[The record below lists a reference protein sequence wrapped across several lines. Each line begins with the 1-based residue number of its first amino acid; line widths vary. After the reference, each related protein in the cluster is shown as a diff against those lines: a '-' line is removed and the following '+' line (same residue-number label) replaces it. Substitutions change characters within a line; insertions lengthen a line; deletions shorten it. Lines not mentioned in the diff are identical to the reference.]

1 MICQVCIAFFF
12 FFLLAMSGAVSRCRS
27 TDPCYPNRCML
38 YWCSEPVYKWSASLT
53 MAGANC
59 YWRLKA
65 CWKRPPT
72 NRPPDIA
79 ALFLTSNPC
88 RICCCAYRVN
98 ESACDTDLNMGIC
111 GAHTCPCSQSRLR
124 DTKDCPRTASF
135 VGVRAVFF
143 LFLMRVSS
151 VAEITVI
158 LIYLSVS
165 VSKSRDGM
173 LKRLHVPSFSGFYW
187 LCAVVWNRLIN
198 PAAEMA
204 LYLSVSFT
212 KTLVSHAGFKKSF
225 VAFQC
230 SHGNEQET
238 FVKRWVDCRGLMLC
252 SPRVVLIMSDGTIW
266 NQSCVLR
273 ALRRVKVL
281 SIRERRNRLKAFPPR
296 SSFSLSLL
304 LLFSLFVS
312 QTHSLLISFA
322 T

>member
-12 FFLLAMSGAVSRCRS
+12 FFLLAMSGAFSRCRS

-143 LFLMRVSS
+143 LFFDAS
-151 VAEITVI
+151 I
-158 LIYLSVS
+158 LSG
-165 VSKSRDGM
+165 RDYCDFN
-173 LKRLHVPSFSGFYW
+173 LFECFGFQIKGWNVKEATCSIVFW
-187 LCAVVWNRLIN
+187 LL
-198 PAAEMA
+198 
-204 LYLSVSFT
+204 LT
-212 KTLVSHAGFKKSF
+212 
-225 VAFQC
+225 
-230 SHGNEQET
+230 
-238 FVKRWVDCRGLMLC
+238 LC
-252 SPRVVLIMSDGTIW
+252 S
-266 NQSCVLR
+266 
-273 ALRRVKVL
+273 
-281 SIRERRNRLKAFPPR
+281 
-296 SSFSLSLL
+296 SSK
-304 LLFSLFVS
+304 
-312 QTHSLLISFA
+312 
-322 T
+322 